1 MRQVRLAA
9 AMLAILTVL
18 VTILFWFIP
27 DIDINVIASGAIAA
41 AALIIVAPFE
51 ALDRA
56 ARERVIAACIT
67 YVAAICLALF
77 HAASA
82 GRASPDRCAGDVG
95 GERAGSGRLVLQ
107 NPESPA
113 TLGVEQLFR
122 SLADMAC
129 NKAAEMASNRKAMA
143 AVYFR

>member
-18 VTILFWFIP
+18 VTVLFWFIP

-67 YVAAICLALF
+67 YVAAIGVSLCFTLQTPVEQAPIGALAML
-77 HAASA
+77 AAS
-82 GRASPDRCAGDVG
+82 G
-95 GERAGSGRLVLQ
+95 LVLAAWSFKIQ
-107 NPESPA
+107 NRRR
-113 TLGVEQLFR
+113 R
-122 SLADMAC
+122 SVW
-129 NKAAEMASNRKAMA
+129 SN
-143 AVYFR
+143 YFDR